1 MNSLKLHS
9 VNFRIYGSKLFR
21 DIYIIVTFFFCP
33 SFFLSLSFFFSFF
46 INIFKIKISI
56 DSFEVR
62 SRDYYKRYKNDYKRY
77 VKFYRSLFYF
87 LLKCKTSFLLL
98 TSNFKIIIILS
109 MLLHT

>member
-77 VKFYRSLFYF
+77 VKFHRSLFYF
-87 LLKCKTSFLLL
+87 LLKCKTFFLLL

>member
-21 DIYIIVTFFFCP
+21 DIYIIVTFFLPFLF
-33 SFFLSLSFFFSFF
+33 SFSFFFFSFF

-62 SRDYYKRYKNDYKRY
+62 SKDYYKRYKNGYKRY